1 MLLLSLLPDC
11 VFMHGIQ
18 SLLSMKE
25 LLVLACASKRMS
37 NCTASAIKEKVDRD
51 ARFLPF
57 AEALMERVKVHTG
70 LSIPFSIDRFR
81 RIRKAIVYH
90 GYSVPSRYRTIPTSV
105 VTIFDG
111 KLTVERGLS
120 CLISL
125 DYRLPKVYASCS
137 LTIDI
142 IEAGEVKTF
151 KGEARHNHECYKFP
165 DGTSFEAMLE
175 SFQPMAAYFMG
186 ARNAARNEA
195 SALEQMRQ
203 AEIAEKLAQCKKILE
218 SMDDLDEG
226 LAGGTET
233 RDDDCI
239 LLGDDDCFIVED
251 ARTKTRDDDCILLGD
266 DDCHI
271 VEDA

>member
-1 MLLLSLLPDC
+1 MLVLSLLPDC
-11 VFMHGIQ
+11 VFMHAIQ
-18 SLLSMKE
+18 SLLSMKD
-25 LLVLACASKRMS
+25 LLVLACTSKRMS

-51 ARFLPF
+51 ARLLPF

-125 DYRLPKVYASCS
+125 DYRFPTVYASCS

-151 KGEARHNHECYKFP
+151 KGEARHNHACYKFP

-186 ARNAARNEA
+186 ARKEA
-195 SALEQMRQ
+195 SALEQ

-218 SMDDLDEG
+218 SMDDLDEA

-233 RDDDCI
+233 RDDDCF

-266 DDCHI
+266 DDCYI